1 MARNYGI
8 KDTTL
13 EERISIVNSALAL
26 ARLDA
31 REPSVETKELVK
43 LYISGE
49 VEIESILQKTINRYK
64 INL

>member
-49 VEIESILQKTINRYK
+49 VAIDSILQKTINRYK

>member
-49 VEIESILQKTINRYK
+49 VEIDSILQKTINRYK

>member
-1 MARNYGI
+1 MVRNYGI
-8 KDTTL
+8 EETTL

-49 VEIESILQKTINRYK
+49 VEIASILQKTISRYK
-64 INL
+64 NDL

>member
-1 MARNYGI
+1 MVRNYGI

-49 VEIESILQKTINRYK
+49 VEIDSILQKTINRYK

>member
-43 LYISGE
+43 LG
-49 VEIESILQKTINRYK
+49 RDR
-64 INL
+64 

>member
-49 VEIESILQKTINRYK
+49 VEIDTILQKTINRYK
-64 INL
+64 IDL

>member
-1 MARNYGI
+1 MVRNYGI
-8 KDTTL
+8 EETTL

-49 VEIESILQKTINRYK
+49 VEIASILQKTISRYK
-64 INL
+64 K